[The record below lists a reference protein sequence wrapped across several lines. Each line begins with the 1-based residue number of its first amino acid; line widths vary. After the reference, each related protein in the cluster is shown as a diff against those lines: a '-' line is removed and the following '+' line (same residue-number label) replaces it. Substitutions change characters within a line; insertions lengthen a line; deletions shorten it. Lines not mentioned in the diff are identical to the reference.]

1 MLLRILF
8 PWSRIE
14 PAPLA
19 LKSGVLTAGP
29 PMKSYTAFTSFI
41 HYLWGLLGVLCQKL
55 QGENDPAS
63 MCFTEPAC
71 VFCVCVLEFFQCSR
85 NKHTQW
91 KSERWVSQLCLTLG
105 DPINCSPLGSSVLG
119 ILQARILEWV
129 AILISRGSSQPRDQ
143 TQVFHT
149 AGRFLTSW
157 ATREAAGNPLIDR
170 NTLWSSV
177 GK

>member
-14 PAPLA
+14 PVPLA
-19 LKSGVLTAGP
+19 VEECCLNRCTTGEVP
-29 PMKSYTAFTSFI
+29 YCIPSFI

-55 QGENDPAS
+55 QGEKDPAA
-63 MCFTEPAC
+63 MCFTEPSC
-71 VFCVCVLEFFQCSR
+71 VFCVLKFFQCSG

-91 KSERWVSQLCLTLG
+91 KSERWVSQSCLTLG
-105 DPINCSPLGSSVLG
+105 DPVNCSLPGSSVHG

-129 AILISRGSSQPRDQ
+129 AILISRGSSRPRDR
-143 TQVFHT
+143 TQVFHI

-157 ATREAAGNPLIDR
+157 ATREAAGNPLTDK
-170 NTLWSSV
+170 NTLWNSV